1 MNINWKKL
9 EEMAAAEI
17 EATIAELPGPLRE
30 RAEKLALTFEKYP
43 GDDLE
48 EGIAPDTLGFFTGG
62 EFSDE
67 EMVPI
72 PPQIMMFTGN
82 LWEFSEGDE
91 EIYGEEV
98 RKTFLHELG
107 HFFGL
112 SEDDLDKRGLS

>member
-1 MNINWKKL
+1 
-9 EEMAAAEI
+9 MAAAEI

-48 EGIAPDTLGFFTGG
+48 EEGIAPDTLGFFAGG
-62 EFSDE
+62 EFADE

-72 PPQIMMFTGN
+72 PPQIMMFMGN